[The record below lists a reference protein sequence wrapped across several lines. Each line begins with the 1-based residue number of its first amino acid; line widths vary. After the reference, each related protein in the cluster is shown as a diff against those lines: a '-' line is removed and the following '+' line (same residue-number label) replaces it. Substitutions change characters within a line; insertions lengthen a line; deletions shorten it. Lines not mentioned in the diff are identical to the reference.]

1 MHIPHRPFFNRFA
14 IPFLLVL
21 VLAGCGVGGDSDDP
35 EPTLEPTA
43 TVPLAPGQKSV
54 GEVLD
59 EIAAATGTISSA
71 RTVFTTRTADGTPT
85 ANAVTT
91 EEYIAPDKRRIQT
104 STGST
109 VVDDQIAV
117 GSAVYMRGA
126 FVASAVA
133 PMLGTEVW
141 VTVDPSLVPA
151 DTPVGNVVGYLTG
164 PFQMPFASVSDDM
177 RGRGVTHAGQIES
190 GGRTCTVWTFID
202 TSSFGDRIDY
212 ALSIDAQGLP
222 CTLVERAGSIENVTT
237 FEFNIPGLQ
246 IVAPDS
252 ATPVSGTPEG

>member
-1 MHIPHRPFFNRFA
+1 MHTSHRPFLIRLS

-35 EPTLEPTA
+35 KPTLEPTA
-43 TVPLAPGQKSV
+43 TMPLAPGQKSV
-54 GEVLD
+54 GELLD
-59 EIAAATGTISSA
+59 EITAAAGSISSA
-71 RTVFTTRTADGTPT
+71 RTVFTTRSADGTPT

-117 GSAVYMRGA
+117 GSSVYMRGA

-151 DTPVGNVVGYLTG
+151 DTPVGNLTG

-177 RGRGVTHAGQIES
+177 RGRGVTQAGQIES
-190 GGRTCTVWTFID
+190 GGRTCTVWTFVD

-222 CTLVERAGSIENVTT
+222 CTLVERAGTIENVTT